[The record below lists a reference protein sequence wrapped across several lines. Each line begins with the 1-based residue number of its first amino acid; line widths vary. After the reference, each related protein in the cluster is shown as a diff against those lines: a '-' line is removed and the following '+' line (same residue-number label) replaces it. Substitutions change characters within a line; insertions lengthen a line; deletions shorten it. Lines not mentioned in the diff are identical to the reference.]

1 MSADAPP
8 AAARGWIES
17 PRYDL
22 GLLSLSPLLGIAI
35 CLAYMGFGIPA
46 LAISATSLF
55 ALGMPHYFSTY
66 AFFFDDAND
75 RYYRTRK
82 AAFYLGPFVVIAGL
96 TVSLFLHF
104 YWFVA
109 AVVDIW
115 NVFHVSRQSGGILS
129 IYRHLGG
136 GNNRLEKI
144 PANVA
149 IIGASAGLYT
159 VFAAEQP
166 SINVFLGSYPRL
178 LHYMGP
184 VLLSVAFAGLIVL
197 VWRMGKRPRGAAL
210 PELIF
215 LLSSVVLFLPYVLIN
230 SRSTASSAM
239 LSGHYVQYMGLIWLL
254 NHRKYTS
261 DSGSPKQQLLARAS
275 RSWKSILLTLA
286 GIVTASILVDRTV
299 HFVNAVAFHTWVLNL
314 VVLMHFYLDGLV
326 WSFKHREI
334 RDSIAPYLIQPE
346 RRLLAA

>member
-1 MSADAPP
+1 MSSAAVP
-8 AAARGWIES
+8 AARGWIES

-35 CLAYMGFGIPA
+35 CLAYMGFGVSA
-46 LAISATSLF
+46 LAISAVSLF

-66 AFFFDDAND
+66 AFFFDDANE

-82 AAFYLGPFVVIAGL
+82 LAFYLGPFVVIGGL

-109 AVVDIW
+109 VVVDVW

-136 GNNRLEKI
+136 GNNRLEKL

-159 VFAAEQP
+159 IFAAEQP
-166 SINVFLGSYPRL
+166 SINVFLGSYPQL
-178 LHYMGP
+178 LRYMGP
-184 VLLSVAFAGLIVL
+184 ALLLMSFAGLTVL
-197 VWRMGKRPRGAAL
+197 AWRMGRRRAGAPL
-210 PELIF
+210 PEVIF
-215 LLSSVVLFLPYVLIN
+215 LLSSILLFLPYVLIN

-254 NHRKYTS
+254 NHRKYAVEN
-261 DSGSPKQQLLARAS
+261 GSSKQRLLARAS

-286 GIVTASILVDRTV
+286 GIVAASILVDRTV

-326 WSFKHREI
+326 WSFKHREV